1 MYCKYCGTEI
11 SEYDTFCRHCG
22 RPQSENHFIDN
33 KPLSL
38 FCWFK
43 SIKPKYQKL
52 ILSFILYILLWIAA
66 ILIHYI
72 EHRPDI
78 DGFLVSFFIFGII
91 IPYIIVWIM
100 FANSKGARFNNKVVQ
115 TATNETTNVYSSKK
129 IAANSSDA
137 IVSQPGAE
145 YKQKAVVKTT
155 ALLEFARMYGKMQIV
170 QEPDK
175 IYCLFV
181 PENGINSIKQVSFSA
196 NIGIISAEEIRH
208 RKYSLCVKEYD
219 DCTFE
224 LDSI

>member
-91 IPYIIVWIM
+91 IP
-100 FANSKGARFNNKVVQ
+100 
-115 TATNETTNVYSSKK
+115 
-129 IAANSSDA
+129 
-137 IVSQPGAE
+137 
-145 YKQKAVVKTT
+145 
-155 ALLEFARMYGKMQIV
+155 
-170 QEPDK
+170 
-175 IYCLFV
+175 
-181 PENGINSIKQVSFSA
+181 
-196 NIGIISAEEIRH
+196 
-208 RKYSLCVKEYD
+208 
-219 DCTFE
+219 
-224 LDSI
+224 